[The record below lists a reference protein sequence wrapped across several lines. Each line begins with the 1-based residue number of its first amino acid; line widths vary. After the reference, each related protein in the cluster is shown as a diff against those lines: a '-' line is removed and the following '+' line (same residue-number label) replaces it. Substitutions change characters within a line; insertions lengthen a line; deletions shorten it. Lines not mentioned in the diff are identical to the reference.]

1 MVVEEVSYSFTTV
14 LQEMIFYL
22 PRIIAAL
29 IILIIGLFIG
39 KAAGKLVAGL
49 LDKVGLDNAVE
60 KTFLGDMIRR
70 SGMTIKGVFD
80 ALVRWFIYI
89 IFIMAAI
96 NVLDI
101 PVFTQLLHQF
111 VLYLPQLIAGILILV
126 VGLILVN
133 FVMNWVSRELSSSGV
148 AFADMITTAL
158 RAFLSLIV
166 IILALDQM
174 LIDTKIIYTFLVPL
188 AWGLGLGIALAVGIG
203 VGWGSKDVV
212 SDYLMEKRG
221 QMSKSCGSERG
232 SGPGIP
238 PGPQG
243 PMPPR

>member
-49 LDKVGLDNAVE
+49 LDKIGLDNAVE

-70 SGMTIKGVFD
+70 SGMTVKGVFD

-133 FVMNWVSRELSSSGV
+133 FVMNWISRELSSSGV

-174 LIDTKIIYTFLVPL
+174 LIDTKIIYTFLVPP

-212 SDYLMEKRG
+212 SDYLKEKRG
-221 QMSKSCGSERG
+221 HMSRSLGSERG
-232 SGPGIP
+232 SGPGIL